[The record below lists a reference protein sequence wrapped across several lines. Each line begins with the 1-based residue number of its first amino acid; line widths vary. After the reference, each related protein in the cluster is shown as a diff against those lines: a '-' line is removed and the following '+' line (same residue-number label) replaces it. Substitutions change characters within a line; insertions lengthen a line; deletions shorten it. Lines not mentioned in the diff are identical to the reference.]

1 MRAVGNEHGR
11 DAPTFPWSLRYVR
24 ADRFTS
30 LDEAADI
37 AVLKG
42 RQIIDEQGEK
52 IFR

>member
-1 MRAVGNEHGR
+1 VRKEHS
-11 DAPTFPWSLRYVR
+11 FVR

-37 AVLKG
+37 AVAKG